1 VTIAQFGSALF
12 LESEAAVQAL
22 REDQS
27 LSAYYTG
34 LGLHAVVSALFM
46 LLLYRMLPKRLRQ
59 PRSTVLLLCFSL
71 TFFIPFFGL
80 LALWIALLVTRW
92 LPLRIVSLPFRL
104 AETPDLPQAAR
115 AEGRRFREL
124 SVRPV
129 LADSQMAPALRTPA
143 LNVLST
149 MPLRVV
155 GELLHQLLADPVE
168 EMRLVAYGLLDN
180 REKEL
185 RQRIS
190 EQTAALQRID
200 AHAKALAEA
209 ADDPK
214 ARARL
219 KADVHTSP
227 TLHALHL
234 RAMVE
239 LNFELVYQRL
249 VQGDL
254 RDFALQQALIYAD
267 QAINLAGPE
276 PGLLQLRARV
286 YIEADY
292 LVRARVD
299 LEQAAAHGAPPV
311 RVLPYL
317 AEIAYRKG
325 DWPQVRSL
333 LASLHGLPV
342 SPRLA
347 ALRDYW
353 CGPGEET

>member
-1 VTIAQFGSALF
+1 MTIAQFGSALF
-12 LESEAAVQAL
+12 LESGAAVLAL
-22 REDQS
+22 RQDQS
-27 LSAYYTG
+27 LSAYYAG
-34 LGLHAVVSALFM
+34 LGVHAVVSTLFM
-46 LLLYRMLPKRLRQ
+46 LLLYLLLPTRLRQ
-59 PRSTVLLLCFSL
+59 PRATVLLLCFAL

-80 LALWIALLVTRW
+80 LALWIAVLVTRW
-92 LPLRIVSLPFRL
+92 LPQRIVRLPFRL
-104 AETPDLPQAAR
+104 ADAPDLPQSAR

-129 LADSQMAPALRTPA
+129 LADARLAPALRTPA

-155 GELLHQLLADPVE
+155 GDLLHQLLADPVE

-185 RQRIS
+185 RHRIT
-190 EQTAALQRID
+190 EQTAELQRID
-200 AHAKALAEA
+200 AHLKALAEA
-209 ADDPK
+209 TPK
-214 ARARL
+214 ARARIRSD
-219 KADVHTSP
+219 AHTSP

-267 QAINLAGPE
+267 KAIALAGPE
-276 PGLLQLRARV
+276 AGLLQLRARV

-292 LVRARVD
+292 LARARVD
-299 LEQAAAHGAPPV
+299 LEQAQAHGAPPV

-325 DWPQVRSL
+325 DWAGVREL
-333 LASLHGLPV
+333 LEPLQSLPV

-347 ALRDYW
+347 ALRRYW
-353 CGPGEET
+353 CGPGETT

>member
-1 VTIAQFGSALF
+1 MTFVEFATARLLEARAMVLALGQ
-12 LESEAAVQAL
+12 E
-22 REDQS
+22 QS
-27 LSAYYTG
+27 LWAYYAS
-34 LGLHAVVSALFM
+34 LAVHAGVSMVFM
-46 LLLYRMLPKRLRQ
+46 LVLYRLLPTRLRK

-71 TFFIPFFGL
+71 TFFMPFFGL
-80 LALWIALLVTRW
+80 LALWVAVLVTRW
-92 LPLRIVSLPFRL
+92 LPQRVVRLPFRL
-104 AETPDLPQAAR
+104 ADTPDLPQVAR

-129 LADSQMAPALRTPA
+129 LADAQLAPALRTPA

-185 RQRIS
+185 RHRIT
-190 EQTAALQRID
+190 EQTAELQRID
-200 AHAKALAEA
+200 AHIKALAEA
-209 ADDPK
+209 TPK
-214 ARARL
+214 ARARI
-219 KADVHTSP
+219 KSDAHTSP

-267 QAINLAGPE
+267 KAIALAGPE
-276 PGLLQLRARV
+276 AGLLQLRARV
-286 YIEADY
+286 YLEADY
-292 LVRARVD
+292 LARARVD
-299 LEQAAAHGAPPV
+299 LEQAQTHDAPPV

-317 AEIAYRKG
+317 AEIAYLKG
-325 DWPQVRSL
+325 DWPAVRSL
-333 LASLHGLPV
+333 LEPLQHLPV

-347 ALRDYW
+347 ALRRYW
-353 CGPGEET
+353 CGPGETT